1 MEYNQDCAFN
11 RIHIL
16 DETIANSDKAG
27 CAIFNGGINVNKN
40 IYAKE
45 INCDY
50 IEVKKIKVFDS
61 IGIQNDIKI
70 EGSIYP
76 IDNISKSSLGSTSH
90 KWNKLY
96 LIDGNIQT
104 IKSHNIN
111 TKNIKIE
118 NQTLVASII
127 DISNSYQFNSNFTID
142 LDNSIIYINV
152 NIHPSEILNYKSN
165 TCIIIDLPCSD
176 INYEYHKIVLSQKY
190 NYKIKWLIPGN
201 ESFISSNNNQI
212 YDILNINDCGWK
224 LTKYN
229 ELLKD
234 NEYDY
239 LDISNCLDVSYNF
252 DISNCLDVSYNLD
265 ISNCL
270 DDRLEFEINKIK
282 FEINKLNK
290 KICNT
295 LSEQLKPIVY
305 NLVISLNNTN
315 EQINNL
321 VISLN
326 NTNKQIN
333 NLEANI
339 NCLDDKFN
347 RYKEQN
353 NSEIITI
360 NDLLEDLD
368 KKTTDNTNIITQYIN
383 SNDKIIRL
391 LTNEITNLKI
401 KNKESNEKNHKLEE
415 KLEKTDHK
423 LKKILK
429 YLKIE

>member
-1 MEYNQDCAFN
+1 MDYNQDCAFN

-40 IYAKE
+40 IYTKE
-45 INCDY
+45 INADY
-50 IEVKKIKVFDS
+50 IQVKKIKVLDS

-76 IDNISKSSLGSTSH
+76 IDNISKSSLGSSTN

-104 IKSHNIN
+104 IHSHNIN

-118 NQTLVASII
+118 NQKIVASII
-127 DISNSYQFNSNFTID
+127 DIPNSYQFNSNFTID

-152 NIHPSEILNYKSN
+152 NIQSNQCDYTSNNY
-165 TCIIIDLPCSD
+165 IIIELPCSD
-176 INYEYHKIVLSQKY
+176 INYEYHKIVLNQKS

-201 ESFISSNNNQI
+201 ESFISCNNNQI
-212 YDILNINDCGWK
+212 YEILNIDDIGWR

-234 NEYDY
+234 NEYNFLNCY
-239 LDISNCLDVSYNF
+239 DISNCI
-252 DISNCLDVSYNLD
+252 DISNTCFN
-265 ISNCL
+265 SNNV
-270 DDRLEFEINKIK
+270 DNNMYFNIDLEFEINKIK

-290 KICNT
+290 KYYSVNDLI
-295 LSEQLKPIVY
+295 
-305 NLVISLNNTN
+305 ISLNNTN
-315 EQINNL
+315 EKINDI
-321 VISLN
+321 V
-326 NTNKQIN
+326 T
-333 NLEANI
+333 NI
-339 NCLDDKFN
+339 NCLDEKIN
-347 RYKEQN
+347 KHKQQN
-353 NSEIITI
+353 KAEIITI

-368 KKTTDNTNIITQYIN
+368 KKIIENSNSTTQYIN
-383 SNDKIIRL
+383 CNEKIIRL
-391 LTNEITNLKI
+391 LTNEITNLKT
-401 KNKESNEKNHKLEE
+401 KNKESNEKINKLEE